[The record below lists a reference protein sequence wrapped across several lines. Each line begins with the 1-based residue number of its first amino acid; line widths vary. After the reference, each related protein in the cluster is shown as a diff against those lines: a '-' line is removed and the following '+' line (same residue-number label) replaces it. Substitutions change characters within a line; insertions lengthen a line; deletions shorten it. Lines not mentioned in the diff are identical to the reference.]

1 MMKTTA
7 GLSLLMALFATT
19 GCGGSGGG
27 ASGNSGSSGTASG
40 SSGSTSGSTGG
51 STGTSGSTGGSTG
64 TSGSASCGAS
74 VIANEVNDYSF
85 MSTLMFPPVSVK
97 PMSDLTFDWSGVTTD
112 FIDHPV
118 NVQTDISM
126 VNILMWNLTLSELQT
141 KLNAD
146 SLAQM
151 DLTVVPLTLSTTQ
164 DGGVVTSADLFSF
177 GFNGMPVTS
186 DEVLPYFDPTMY
198 DPSDHIYTVIVAS
211 GTTVGQG
218 ARMIQ
223 SFVLDPTSTNTA
235 VTVTDMST
243 TLMYTANLHMLQPT
257 MIPAGKAAIT
267 LDWSMMT
274 TNALGNPFTSQSIT
288 NALVAHYTQTPA
300 ELEQQFLNLELIATN
315 LYQGGISSGT
325 VVDFSTLQ
333 DSNGNRFSGI
343 DATGTWI
350 VALQCGNCRNPAPWY
365 LSILQPCN

>member
-1 MMKTTA
+1 
-7 GLSLLMALFATT
+7 
-19 GCGGSGGG
+19 
-27 ASGNSGSSGTASG
+27 
-40 SSGSTSGSTGG
+40 
-51 STGTSGSTGGSTG
+51 
-64 TSGSASCGAS
+64 
-74 VIANEVNDYSF
+74 

-126 VNILMWNLTLSELQT
+126 VNILMWNLTLAELQT

-151 DLTVVPLTLSTTQ
+151 DLTVVPLTLNTSV

-198 DPSDHIYTVIVAS
+198 DPSDHIYTIILAS

-235 VTVTDMST
+235 VTVTDTST
-243 TLMYTANLHMLQPT
+243 TLMYTANLHSLQPT
-257 MIPAGKAAIT
+257 MIPAGTAAVT
-267 LDWSMMT
+267 VDWSMLT
-274 TNALGNPFTSQSIT
+274 TNALGNPFVAQNIT

-300 ELEQQFLNLELIATN
+300 QLESQFLNLELIATD
-315 LYQGGISSGT
+315 LYQGMIQSGT
-325 VVDFSTLQ
+325 VVDFSMLQ
-333 DSNGNRFSGI
+333 DSNGKTFPGI
-343 DATGTWI
+343 DSTGTWI
-350 VALQCGNCRNPAPWY
+350 VALQCGSCRNPAPWY
-365 LSILQPCN
+365 LAILKPCN